1 MSSQPLS
8 SYKILDLSRVR
19 AGPTAVRQLSDWGAD
34 VIKIEMAKDD
44 SDDASDAFDG
54 SDYQNIQRNKRSIAI
69 NLKEKDGVN
78 ILKQLVRT
86 ADIFIESFR
95 PDVKFRLGIDYQTL
109 REINPR
115 LIYASLSGFG
125 QTGPYERRP
134 GYDQVIQ
141 GKISLTIERRWI
153 SLFGFH

>member
-1 MSSQPLS
+1 MPSQPLS

-34 VIKIEMAKDD
+34 VIKIEMPIDQSDDD
-44 SDDASDAFDG
+44 SDAYDG

-69 NLKEKDGVN
+69 NLKEKDGVE
-78 ILKQLVRT
+78 ILKQLVQT

-95 PDVKFRLGIDYQTL
+95 PDVKHRLGIDYETL
-109 REINPR
+109 KAINPR
-115 LIYASLSGFG
+115 LIYASISGFG
-125 QTGPYERRP
+125 QTGPYQRRP

-141 GKISLTIERRWI
+141 GKYQFSR
-153 SLFGFH
+153 